1 MGIYL
6 INVFTLLQ
14 GTQVLSV
21 MASNHFP
28 ESFVVSTPEAPLDLT
43 VKRSSINH
51 QEVPRT
57 GSLASKGATCPQIPA
72 TSSYSKVTREAGLPN
87 TNHIHS
93 HPCPKGDGNRY
104 YLSKNSHYTSKPYNS
119 FCSVVTS
126 IKDSAAHAPGFDI
139 NALEEIDHSGIVFP
153 KKRKSIWRPY
163 DNNGKRL
170 MHMENDMDSGSDTDS
185 NSSSNHEPEDPVKR
199 RKKNML
205 RFAETQARESVAK
218 TNRRFPHFTHRLHS
232 APAGIE
238 KGLGISSET
247 SGGHFNSQDCSYI
260 NGTSGIFQ
268 PELYPRSFI
277 LTSPDSPLR
286 EFRGHAQERTEVD
299 KRSIHPRVFR
309 HKDSRSRFPR
319 KHENYI
325 DGYEP
330 LVGRTQVSSM
340 EFPRKELKVSDHCQV
355 DNVCDN
361 PTEHEQK
368 ALKIETK
375 KGVSLIDL
383 VEEIESDAVLKDQE
397 ETEKTKQ
404 RNASIVKLLEQCNYV
419 KLRALDYLMS
429 SVLIQDRGSTFKNRN
444 EKVQK
449 MLKGDKITS
458 VNMLDVLELQVEM
471 GLN

>member
-1 MGIYL
+1 M
-6 INVFTLLQ
+6 
-14 GTQVLSV
+14 LSV
-21 MASNHFP
+21 MASNRLP
-28 ESFVVSTPEAPLDLT
+28 ESFEVSMPEAPLDLT
-43 VKRSSINH
+43 VKRSRIKH

-57 GSLASKGATCPQIPA
+57 GSLTAKGATCPQAPA
-72 TSSYSKVTREAGLPN
+72 TSPYSKVTGEVCLPN
-87 TNHIHS
+87 TNYIHC
-93 HPCPKGDGNRY
+93 HPCHKGDGNRY
-104 YLSKNSHYTSKPYNS
+104 YLSKNAQYTTKPYDS

-126 IKDSAAHAPGFDI
+126 IKGSAAHAPGYDI
-139 NALEEIDHSGIVFP
+139 NALDEIDHSGIVLP

-170 MHMENDMDSGSDTDS
+170 MHIENGMDSGSDTDS

-199 RKKNML
+199 RKTNML
-205 RFAETQARESVAK
+205 RFAETQARDSVAK
-218 TNRRFPHFTHRLHS
+218 SNRRFPHFTHRLHS
-232 APAGIE
+232 APAGIQT
-238 KGLGISSET
+238 GLGVSSEA
-247 SGGHFNSQDCSYI
+247 SGGDFSSQEYSNI

-286 EFRGHAQERTEVD
+286 EFRGHTQERTEVD
-299 KRSIHPRVFR
+299 KRSTHPRFFR

-325 DGYEP
+325 DVHEP
-330 LVGRTQVSSM
+330 LVERTQVSSM
-340 EFPRKELKVSDHCQV
+340 VFPRKELKVSDHCQV
-355 DNVCDN
+355 DNICDN
-361 PTEHEQK
+361 QREHEQK
-368 ALKIETK
+368 TLKIEAK

-404 RNASIVKLLEQCNYV
+404 RNANIVKLLEQCNYV

-449 MLKGDKITS
+449 MLKGDKISS